1 MKKLAQSFPL
11 QAFLRVVAAGTVAV
25 TVVTSLAAAQQSRG
39 RTVPEVVVNTAD
51 KAIVAAHLEVTPLR
65 APTVQ
70 DSIRASKIAN
80 ELRSAIA
87 KYRDVRVAEADGFK
101 MFAPQIKNQSIYH
114 FTKALWA
121 IENQFRFNPEK
132 PTSLLYL
139 RDDQGNFVLIGA
151 MYTAP
156 KRYSI
161 ADLDERIPTSIAQ
174 WHKHVNWCL
183 PPRRSDDRW
192 SEMRN
197 GRPVFGPLGVATR
210 EACDAVGGRFVKEVL
225 GWMVHANVFESD
237 DPYVIWH
244 DTHMRGDEMM
254 DRRGPEISR

>member
-1 MKKLAQSFPL
+1 MATPE
-11 QAFLRVVAAGTVAV
+11 AG
-25 TVVTSLAAAQQSRG
+25 AQQSRG
-39 RTVPEVVVNTAD
+39 RTVPQMVVNAAD
-51 KAIVAAHLEVTPLR
+51 KALVAEHIELTPR
-65 APTVQ
+65 HAATSD
-70 DSIRASKIAN
+70 DSIRASRIVDQ
-80 ELRSAIA
+80 LRSAIA

-114 FTKALWA
+114 FTKGLWA

-132 PTSLLYL
+132 PTSLLYVKN
-139 RDDQGNFVLIGA
+139 DQGNFVLIGA

-156 KRYSI
+156 KRYTV
-161 ADLDERIPTSIAQ
+161 ADLDKRIPTSIAQ

-183 PPRRSDDRW
+183 PPRRRDDRW
-192 SEMRN
+192 GETKD

-237 DPYVIWH
+237 DPGVIWS

-254 DRRGPEISR
+254 DRHGPDVRR